1 MSPATKRLICFVVV
15 VVAGCQTSQP
25 VPTDRFFRLEAATG
39 AVAAQPIL
47 SDGLY
52 IAPLRAE
59 GPYAERAMLY
69 ASANRPRELQQYH
82 YQHWSESPAAL
93 LQEHMRVSFQAMAI
107 APRVTDAPTGNGIGF
122 VLNAKVLRL
131 EKLTGNNAESSARAV
146 VSLHFTLQR
155 KQPYS
160 QLLERSYLVEES
172 VSENSQHGYV
182 VASEAALKKIY
193 TQLAEDI
200 KSLR

>member
-1 MSPATKRLICFVVV
+1 MIHTMKSLICFVALVA
-15 VVAGCQTSQP
+15 AGCQSSQP

-39 AVAAQPIL
+39 ALAVQPIL
-47 SDGLY
+47 NEGLY
-52 IAPLRAE
+52 VAPLRAE

-82 YQHWSESPAAL
+82 YQHWSEAPAAL
-93 LQEHMRVSFQAMAI
+93 LQEHMRVSFHAMSI
-107 APRVTDAPTGNGIGF
+107 APRVTDVSTGNGIGY

-131 EKLTGNNAESSARAV
+131 EKLTGNNVEGGTRAV
-146 VSLHFTLQR
+146 VSLHFALQR

-172 VSENSQHGYV
+172 INDNTQHGYV

-193 TQLAEDI
+193 TQLAEDM

>member
-1 MSPATKRLICFVVV
+1 MNPAMKCLIWFAVMVGT
-15 VVAGCQTSQP
+15 GCQTSQP
-25 VPTDRFFRLEAATG
+25 IPTDRFFRLESATG

-47 SDGLY
+47 NDGLY
-52 IAPLRAE
+52 VAPLRAE

-69 ASANRPRELQQYH
+69 GTANRPRELQQYH
-82 YQHWSESPAAL
+82 YQHWSELPAAL

-107 APRVTDAPTGNGIGF
+107 APRVTDVSTGSGIGF
-122 VLNAKVLRL
+122 VLNTKILRL
-131 EKLTGNNAESSARAV
+131 EKLSGGNAEIGARAV

-200 KSLR
+200 KLLR